1 MSPDES
7 SRPQLA
13 ARAVLAL
20 MLFGFGLWTLHR
32 YLPALIWAAILAIA
46 VWPLYQRALRR
57 WPPGKHNILLPAI
70 FTLVLGLMFTVPLV
84 LVGIQ
89 AAREIHGVYD
99 TIDRARTEG
108 IPAPDWLEHLPMG
121 SQQATGWWNEN
132 LANPDSANE
141 LLQRARRS
149 ELVSNSREIGADV
162 AHRAVLFGFTLLT
175 LFFLFKQ
182 GDLVAIQMQK
192 ASARAF
198 GPAGER
204 VGRQM
209 IASVHGTV
217 DGLVL
222 VGLGE
227 GFLLGIGY
235 LIAGV
240 PHPTLFGLFTAI
252 AAMVPFGAPVVFGVA
267 ALILLTKGATIAAIV
282 IGALGLVVTFIA
294 DHFVRP
300 VLIGGTTRLP
310 FLWVLLGI
318 LGGVETW
325 GLLGLFLG
333 PAIMAA
339 LMLLWREWSGTE
351 RMPGEAQAR

>member
-1 MSPDES
+1 MMPSDQS
-7 SRPQLA
+7 TRPQVA

-20 MLFGFGLWTLHR
+20 LLFGFGLWALHR

-46 VWPLYQRALRR
+46 VWPWYQRALRR
-57 WPPGKHNILLPAI
+57 WPPGKHNVLLPAI
-70 FTLVLGLMFTVPLV
+70 FTVVLGLMFTVPLV
-84 LVGIQ
+84 LVGVQ
-89 AAREIHGVYD
+89 AGKEIRGVYE
-99 TIDRARTEG
+99 TIDKARTDG
-108 IPAPDWLEHLPMG
+108 IPPPEWLGHLPVG
-121 SQQATGWWNEN
+121 SQQATSWWNEN

-141 LLQRARRS
+141 LLQRARQS
-149 ELVSNSREIGADV
+149 EFVSNGRELGAEV

-175 LFFLFKQ
+175 LFFLFKD
-182 GDLVAIQMQK
+182 GDRVTAQMQQ

-209 IASVHGTV
+209 VASVHGTV

-252 AAMVPFGAPVVFGVA
+252 AAMVPFGAPLVFGVA
-267 ALILLTKGATIAAIV
+267 ALILLTQGSVVAAV
-282 IGALGLVVTFIA
+282 IIGVLGMVVTLIA

-310 FLWVLLGI
+310 FLLVLLGI

-339 LMLLWREWSGTE
+339 LMLLWREWAGTE
-351 RMPGEAQAR
+351 QNDI